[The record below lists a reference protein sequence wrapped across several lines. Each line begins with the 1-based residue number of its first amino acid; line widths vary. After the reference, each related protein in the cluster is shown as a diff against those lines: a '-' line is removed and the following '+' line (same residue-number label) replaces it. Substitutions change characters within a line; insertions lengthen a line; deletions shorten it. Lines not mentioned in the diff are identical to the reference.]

1 MTSFSR
7 TFSARH
13 PVLSLLSLLVALS
26 IHSSTQAQDVPDP
39 NPRPNSDGT
48 FTWWVGNDMQFPVIQ
63 EVLDAAFPGDE
74 IVIMEGLYVEDLV
87 LSNDDLTVR
96 PACTLDGQSP
106 VWEDVVLWNP
116 TEGFEDDPWS
126 IKVDDSHG
134 CYIGRPRQFFQLA
147 NGYQALS
154 TVEPG
159 EWAPVS
165 SAADVA
171 TITSNTNGVAMT
183 FWSRDIGSVA
193 IYARGGTPTFHSCLI
208 QSQSGFGCGL
218 LAAGDGCA
226 VTLVDCEFTDF
237 FGDSGVIDGIDMEP
251 ITIHAGPS
259 EIVNPR
265 FRNCTVRSCIS
276 GARGVVNQTG
286 GRTSWIDCRFLD
298 NDTPVSDGM
307 IFIDDGPANFT
318 NCVFS
323 DNLSRMG
330 TIHVSAGPVLLAN
343 RSVEFDRCDF
353 IGNQTIDG
361 QYGGV
366 VFATGVEG
374 SPPPIEF
381 SGCGIDGNNGH
392 VGFNFFD
399 IRTPFFPYYR
409 LGEDL
414 RDMAVNQAG
423 EGSDLNGDG
432 IVDGADL
439 VELLSDWTL

>member
-154 TVEPG
+154 TVDPG

-165 SAADVA
+165 PAADVA
-171 TITSNTNGVAMT
+171 TITSNSNGVAMT
-183 FWSRDIGSVA
+183 FWSR
-193 IYARGGTPTFHSCLI
+193 
-208 QSQSGFGCGL
+208 
-218 LAAGDGCA
+218 
-226 VTLVDCEFTDF
+226 
-237 FGDSGVIDGIDMEP
+237 
-251 ITIHAGPS
+251 
-259 EIVNPR
+259 
-265 FRNCTVRSCIS
+265 
-276 GARGVVNQTG
+276 
-286 GRTSWIDCRFLD
+286 
-298 NDTPVSDGM
+298 
-307 IFIDDGPANFT
+307 
-318 NCVFS
+318 
-323 DNLSRMG
+323 
-330 TIHVSAGPVLLAN
+330 
-343 RSVEFDRCDF
+343 
-353 IGNQTIDG
+353 
-361 QYGGV
+361 
-366 VFATGVEG
+366 
-374 SPPPIEF
+374 
-381 SGCGIDGNNGH
+381 
-392 VGFNFFD
+392 
-399 IRTPFFPYYR
+399 
-409 LGEDL
+409 
-414 RDMAVNQAG
+414 
-423 EGSDLNGDG
+423 
-432 IVDGADL
+432 
-439 VELLSDWTL
+439 